1 MISVVV
7 PVYKAEAYL
16 RDCIRS
22 ILRQSYSDYELIL
35 VDDGSPDRSGEI
47 CDRFAKQDKRVTV
60 IHQENGGVSKA
71 RNVGIDA
78 ARGEWICFIDA
89 DDLVLKDFLAAFEPD
104 NQRGVDLVIQGML
117 DMEAKRI
124 KSSRSFPDSP
134 PLVGR
139 EFLTHEILNFCG
151 PMCKLFRT
159 SIIKDHDIRFPIG
172 LPYGEDSIFYY
183 AYLNACS
190 YIRTRSARK
199 YIYRRDNAD
208 SASHKVYDPTLI
220 MDYLEESL
228 RHLHSLYESRGL
240 ASPYPKSGGINVLK
254 GVIASCFFLKYR
266 RTQYAELV
274 SRIRKSKT
282 LRLNK
287 YHAQS
292 PRERLFITFLL
303 RAPISLQYMLLN
315 LLSIF
320 RRQR

>member
-1 MISVVV
+1 M
-7 PVYKAEAYL
+7 
-16 RDCIRS
+16 
-22 ILRQSYSDYELIL
+22 
-35 VDDGSPDRSGEI
+35 
-47 CDRFAKQDKRVTV
+47 
-60 IHQENGGVSKA
+60 
-71 RNVGIDA
+71 
-78 ARGEWICFIDA
+78 
-89 DDLVLKDFLAAFEPD
+89 
-104 NQRGVDLVIQGML
+104 VIQGML
-117 DMEAKRI
+117 DKDAKSI
-124 KSSRSFPDSP
+124 KVSRSFPNSP
-134 PLVGR
+134 PMNGR

-151 PMCKLFRT
+151 PVCKLFRT
-159 SIIKDHDIRFPIG
+159 SIIKDHNIRFPVE

-208 SASHKVYDPTLI
+208 SASHKVYDPHLI

-266 RTQYAELV
+266 RDQYAELV
-274 SRIRKSKT
+274 SRIRESRT

-287 YHAQS
+287 YRTQS
-292 PRERLFITFLL
+292 PKERLFITFLQ
-303 RAPISLQYMLLN
+303 RVPIALQYMLLN
-315 LLSIF
+315 LLSIL